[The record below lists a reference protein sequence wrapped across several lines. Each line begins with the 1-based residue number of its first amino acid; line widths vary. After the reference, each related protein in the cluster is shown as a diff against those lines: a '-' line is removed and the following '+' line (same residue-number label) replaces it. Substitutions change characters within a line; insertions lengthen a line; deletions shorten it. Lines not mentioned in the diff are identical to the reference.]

1 VSQIQEDND
10 DDVDKEDGRSKTTIV
25 SEFLLSSKEDAPM
38 TIAVNKVRRSLL
50 IPY

>member
-10 DDVDKEDGRSKTTIV
+10 DDGDKEGKSKTTIV

>member
-10 DDVDKEDGRSKTTIV
+10 DDVDKEEKSKTTTV